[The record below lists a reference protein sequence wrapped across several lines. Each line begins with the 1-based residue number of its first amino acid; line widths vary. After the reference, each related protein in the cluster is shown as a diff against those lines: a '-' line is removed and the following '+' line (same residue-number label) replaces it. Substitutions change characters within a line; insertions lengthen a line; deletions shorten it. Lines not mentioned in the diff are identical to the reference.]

1 MNRMLGK
8 VVAALCVGSA
18 AIGTAHATSISLT
31 CGKYI
36 AAPFGLCYAEVTSPP
51 ATGFNFVWQNV
62 IPRPSYPC
70 TATDPHCYYKCQSLD
85 PTQIGVEVRDA
96 GTNAL
101 LASATADACPGS
113 P

>member
-1 MNRMLGK
+1 MNSVLAK
-8 VVAALCVGSA
+8 AVVAIGLAVA
-18 AIGTAHATSISLT
+18 AIGTAHATSVSLS
-31 CGKYI
+31 CVKYI

-70 TATDPHCYYKCQSLD
+70 TATDPHCYYKCQSLN

-96 GTNAL
+96 STNAL
-101 LASATADACPGS
+101 LASATADACPGQ